1 MKMLGRGENGGW
13 HNYRDLP
20 DVVSIKEGSTNGN
33 TFLIIFTPKAG
44 FVLFAIFVQIY
55 FHVPLDPP

>member
-1 MKMLGRGENGGW
+1 MKKLGRGENGGW

-20 DVVSIKEGSTNGN
+20 DVVSSKEGSTNGN
-33 TFLIIFTPKAG
+33 TFLIIFPG